1 MRQQSEVEA
10 WSEEQFGS
18 AALGDAR
25 RTARLVRMAARA
37 ASKPSGKLSEV
48 FTSGRE
54 LDAAYDFVERDQTRV
69 ESLEEAVGKATAR
82 KCVGPAG
89 PARVWIAV
97 DGSSTSVVD
106 GTGQKGLGR
115 IGADEVGA
123 HGLKV
128 INSLAADV
136 DGSTIGLLAQTWWAR
151 PAAPSR
157 SKKQKRRERARKTPD
172 QKEIRYWLSTIER
185 SAQRLEEVG
194 ALGWFQ
200 LDREA
205 DAWPTLLSLAQTGH
219 WFTVRSAWDRVLA
232 VAGRNKQYLRAHMAA
247 SPAVGSYDLDVPANG
262 RRTARR
268 ARMVM
273 HAAEVTLSL
282 RDKRTDKRHAL
293 RVRVVWVHEQATTPP
308 GDKPLDWM
316 LLTNAPIDSV
326 QAARQV
332 VLGYS
337 TRWRVE
343 EFHKTWKT
351 GACHVEDTQLR
362 SRNAIVRWATILAA
376 VATRIERL
384 KRLARTEPDRPASE
398 ELTPVEIE
406 VLVALKREDKKRTEH
421 VPDGTPTLAQAVR
434 WLADLGGYTGKS
446 SGGPPGSI
454 TIGRGLE
461 RLRFA
466 VRGALAMRH
475 AGQ

>member
-1 MRQQSEVEA
+1 MSKRTEVEA
-10 WSEEQFGS
+10 WAEEQFGG

-37 ASKPSGKLSEV
+37 AQNPSGKLSEV
-48 FTSGRE
+48 FTSDRE
-54 LDAAYDFVERDQTRV
+54 LDAAYDFVERDQTKV
-69 ESLEEAVGKATAR
+69 ERLEEAVGSATVA
-82 KCVGPAG
+82 KCAVGG
-89 PARVWIAV
+89 RVLIAV
-97 DGSSTSVVD
+97 DGSSAHVVD

-115 IGADEVGA
+115 IGTDTAGA

-128 INSLAADV
+128 ISALAV
-136 DGSTIGLLAQTWWAR
+136 DGEGATIGLIAQTWWAR
-151 PAAPSR
+151 PDAPSR
-157 SKKQKRRERARKTPD
+157 SKKQKKRERARKRPD
-172 QKEIRYWLSTIER
+172 QKETRYWLQTIER

-194 ALGWFQ
+194 GLGWFQ

-205 DAWPTLLSLAQTGH
+205 DAWPMLLALSQTGH
-219 WFTVRSAWDRVLA
+219 WFTVRSAWDRVLEA
-232 VAGRNKQYLRAHMAA
+232 TGRDKQYLRAHMAESLA
-247 SPAVGSYDLDVPANG
+247 IGSYDLDVPANAG
-262 RRTARR
+262 RKARR
-268 ARMVM
+268 ACMVM
-273 HAAEVTLSL
+273 HAAEVTLRL
-282 RDKRTDKRHAL
+282 RDKRTDKRHPL
-293 RVRVVWVHEQATTPP
+293 RVRVVWVHEQGTTPQ
-308 GDKPLDWM
+308 GEKPLDWM

-326 QAARQV
+326 EAARQV

-343 EFHKTWKT
+343 EFHKTWKS
-351 GACHVEDTQLR
+351 GACNVEDTQLR
-362 SRNAIVRWATILAA
+362 SRNAIIRWATILAV

-384 KRLARTEPDRPASE
+384 KRLARTAPDRPASE
-398 ELTPVEIE
+398 EMTPVEIE
-406 VLVALKREDKKRTEH
+406 VLVALKREDKKRTES
-421 VPDGTPTLAQAVR
+421 VPDGTPTIAQAVR

-466 VRGALAMRH
+466 VRGAVAVRH

>member
-1 MRQQSEVEA
+1 MRKISEVEA
-10 WSEEQFGS
+10 WAEEQFGG

-25 RTARLVRMAARA
+25 RTARLVRMAVRA
-37 ASKPSGKLSEV
+37 AQNPSGKLSEV
-48 FTSGRE
+48 FTSDRE

-69 ESLEEAVGKATAR
+69 GRLEEAVGEATAR
-82 KCVGPAG
+82 KGVGPD
-89 PARVWIAV
+89 RVFIAV
-97 DGSSTSVVD
+97 DGSSVHVVD
-106 GTGQKGLGR
+106 GTDQKGLGR
-115 IGADEVGA
+115 IGTDAAAA

-128 INSLAADV
+128 INALAADAQ
-136 DGSTIGLLAQTWWAR
+136 GATIGLIAQTWWAR
-151 PAAPSR
+151 PNAPSR
-157 SKKQKRRERARKTPD
+157 SKKQKKRERARKKPD
-172 QKEIRYWLSTIER
+172 QKETRYWLQTIER

-205 DAWPTLLSLAQTGH
+205 DAWPMLLALSQTGH
-219 WFTVRSAWDRVLA
+219 WFTVRSAWDRVLEA
-232 VAGRNKQYLRAHMAA
+232 TGRDKQYLRAHMAA
-247 SPAVGSYDLDVPANG
+247 SLAIGSYDLDVPGNG
-262 RRTARR
+262 GRKARR
-268 ARMVM
+268 ACMVI
-273 HAAEVTLSL
+273 HAAEVTLRL
-282 RDKRTDKRHAL
+282 RDKRTDKRHPL
-293 RVRVVWVHEQATTPP
+293 RVRVVWVHEQGTTPQ
-308 GDKPLDWM
+308 GEKPLDWM
-316 LLTNAPIDSV
+316 LLTNAPLDRV
-326 QAARQV
+326 EAARQV

-343 EFHKTWKT
+343 EFHKTWKS
-351 GACHVEDTQLR
+351 GGCNVEDTQLR
-362 SRNAIVRWATILAA
+362 SRNAIIRWATILAV

-384 KRLARTEPDRPASE
+384 KRLARTTPDRPASE

-406 VLVALKREDKKRTEH
+406 VLVALKREDKKRTES

-466 VRGALAMRH
+466 VRGVVAFRH